1 MTPESTYGSP
11 MKVRRWGWEP
21 PFHAAILLGLEG
33 LIEVGA
39 AKVLRSVCD
48 CSVSGWA
55 LETSPKLSHD
65 SLKDDLVV
73 RNGANNGF
81 LSSDEG
87 PANGRSAQLTD
98 VSSIARECISDRQ
111 FRRHSARGS

>member
-1 MTPESTYGSP
+1 M
-11 MKVRRWGWEP
+11 EP

-48 CSVSGWA
+48 CSVSGA

-111 FRRHSARGS
+111 FRRNSASGA